1 MNNRQL
7 LDAIGQVDEDLLER
21 SEQAKN
27 RHHRPRWLGTVAAA
41 LAIVIL
47 GGLAFRPGNQ
57 SADFAAP
64 QTAMEEINM
73 ADQAADAPM
82 MEACAVEGTV
92 LPLASPLYPDRVS
105 YPKSTDKD
113 FEAAYDLWRED
124 LKNNIHLDSQAAA
137 SMEAYFRSS
146 IRAFLHGD
154 PGENRVC
161 SPLNVY
167 MALGMLAQVT
177 DGNSRQQ
184 ILDALGESSMEDLQN
199 RAGAVWNAS
208 YRNDGVTNCLLA
220 NSLWLREDMSYNPE
234 TLNQLQ
240 NRFYASAYSG
250 TMGSGEMNQALR
262 DWLNAQTDG
271 KLEGQL
277 QDVELDPMTV
287 LALASTVSYEAKWQN
302 AFAVERTTEGIF
314 HGTPGE
320 ALVQYMHSDTTN
332 TYYWGEDFSAVGL
345 AMANY
350 GGQLW
355 LVLPDEGISPE
366 ALLEQEQVMDFLITG
381 SDWENQKTLIV
392 ELTMPKFD
400 ISASLDLRSA
410 LKEMNITD
418 VFDPEISDFSA
429 LTTDLDD
436 IYLSQARQDVRFIA
450 DEEGISAVA
459 ATLMTAAGNA
469 MAPEDRVEFTLDR
482 PFLFL
487 LTDSNGL
494 PLFVGIVN
502 SCQ

>member
-1 MNNRQL
+1 MNSREL

-21 SEQAKN
+21 SELAKN
-27 RHHRPRWLGTVAAA
+27 RHRRPRWLGTVAAA
-41 LAIVIL
+41 LAIVLL
-47 GGLAFRPGNQ
+47 GGLAFRPWNK
-57 SADFAAP
+57 SADFAAS
-64 QTAMEEINM
+64 QAAVEEINM
-73 ADQAADAPM
+73 ADQAVDAPM
-82 MEACAVEGTV
+82 MEACGVDVAV
-92 LPLASPLYPDRVS
+92 LPLASPLYPERVP
-105 YPKSTDKD
+105 YPDAEEED
-113 FEAAYDLWRED
+113 FEAAYALWRED
-124 LKNNIHLDSQAAA
+124 LKNNIHLDSRLSE
-137 SMEAYFRSS
+137 SMEPYFRGA
-146 IRAFLHGD
+146 IRAFLQGD
-154 PGENRVC
+154 PGENRVF

-184 ILDALGESSMEDLQN
+184 ILDALGESSMEELQN
-199 RAGAVWNAS
+199 RTGAVWNAS

-220 NSLWLREDMSYNPE
+220 NSLWLREDMRYNPE

-302 AFAVERTTEGIF
+302 AFAVERTGEGIF
-314 HGTPGE
+314 HGAQGDEP
-320 ALVQYMHSDTTN
+320 VSYMHSDTTN
-332 TYYWGEDFSAVGL
+332 TYYWGEDFSAVGM

-366 ALLEQEQVMDFLITG
+366 ALLEQEQVMDFLMTG

-418 VFDPEISDFSA
+418 VFDPEISDFTA

-436 IYLSQARQDVRFIA
+436 IYLSQARQDVRFTA

-459 ATLMTAAGNA
+459 ATLMTAVGNA
-469 MAPEDRVEFTLDR
+469 MPPEDRVEFTLDR

>member
-1 MNNRQL
+1 MNNREL

-21 SEQAKN
+21 SELAKN
-27 RHHRPRWLGTVAAA
+27 RHRRPRWLGTVAAA
-41 LAIVIL
+41 LAIVLL
-47 GGLAFRPGNQ
+47 GGLAFRPWNK
-57 SADFAAP
+57 SADFAAS
-64 QTAMEEINM
+64 QEAVEEINM
-73 ADQAADAPM
+73 ADQAVDAPM
-82 MEACAVEGTV
+82 MEACGVDVAV
-92 LPLASPLYPDRVS
+92 LPLASPLYPERVP
-105 YPKSTDKD
+105 YPDAEEED
-113 FEAAYDLWRED
+113 FEAAYALWRED
-124 LKNNIHLDSQAAA
+124 LKKNIHLDSRLSE
-137 SMEAYFRSS
+137 SMEPYFRGA
-146 IRAFLHGD
+146 IRAFLQGD
-154 PGENRVC
+154 PGENRVF

-184 ILDALGESSMEDLQN
+184 ILDALGESSMEELQN
-199 RAGAVWNAS
+199 RTGAVWNAS

-220 NSLWLREDMSYNPE
+220 NSLWLREDMRYNPE

-302 AFAVERTTEGIF
+302 AFSVERTGEGIF
-314 HGTPGE
+314 HGAQGDEP
-320 ALVQYMHSDTTN
+320 VSYMHSDTTN

-366 ALLEQEQVMDFLITG
+366 ALLEQEQVMDFLMTG

-436 IYLSQARQDVRFIA
+436 IYLSQARQDVRFTV
-450 DEEGISAVA
+450 DEEGISAIA
-459 ATLMTAAGNA
+459 ATLMTAVGNA
-469 MAPEDRVEFTLDR
+469 MPPEDRVEFTLDR

>member
-1 MNNRQL
+1 MNSREL

-21 SEQAKN
+21 SELAKN
-27 RHHRPRWLGTVAAA
+27 RHRRPRWLGTVAAA
-41 LAIVIL
+41 LAIVLL
-47 GGLAFRPGNQ
+47 GGLAFRPGNK

-64 QTAMEEINM
+64 QAAMEEINM
-73 ADQAADAPM
+73 ADQAVDAPM
-82 MEACAVEGTV
+82 MEACGVDVAV
-92 LPLASPLYPDRVS
+92 LPLASPLYPERVP
-105 YPKSTDKD
+105 YPDAEEED
-113 FEAAYDLWRED
+113 FEAAYALWRED
-124 LKNNIHLDSQAAA
+124 LKNNIHLDSRLSE
-137 SMEAYFRSS
+137 SMKPYFRGA
-146 IRAFLHGD
+146 IRAFLQGD

-199 RAGAVWNAS
+199 RTGAVWNAS

-220 NSLWLREDMSYNPE
+220 NSLWLREDMRYNPE

-262 DWLNAQTDG
+262 DWLNAQTNG

-302 AFAVERTTEGIF
+302 AFAVERTGEGIF
-314 HGTPGE
+314 HGAQGDEP
-320 ALVQYMHSDTTN
+320 VSYMHSDTTN

-366 ALLEQEQVMDFLITG
+366 ALLEQEQVMDFLMTG

-400 ISASLDLRSA
+400 ISASLDLCSA

-436 IYLSQARQDVRFIA
+436 IYLSQARQDVRFTA

-459 ATLMTAAGNA
+459 ATLMTAVGNA
-469 MAPEDRVEFTLDR
+469 MPPEDRVEFTLDR